1 MNVRKILFTIIS
13 VLLISI
19 FAPLDKGYLA
29 VDKTYLTG
37 FVYSQGY
44 SQDIRKLIVFYSP
57 SCHKCIQ
64 VKNEIMPEIEKE
76 FKDKIKVEYRDI
88 AYKEN
93 YALLLSLEEKYKV
106 KMKNVWPVFY
116 FEGYFLNAEGQV
128 KDRLKI
134 IITKALNVP
143 LQDKRGLPVIDLI
156 SHFKALTPFVV
167 ISGGLIDGIN
177 PCAFTVIVFFISFL
191 ALQGY
196 RKREL
201 VVIGLFFIFA
211 VFLTYFLLGFGL
223 FEFLYRLESFW
234 IIRRIFNFSLGI
246 FCIILGILA
255 IYDFLK
261 FKKTQKTEGLALQLP
276 AAVKNQIH
284 RVIGL
289 HYRKTKG
296 SQLEHRPLQKNI
308 LRLVSSALI
317 TGFLVSILEA
327 VCTGQMYIPIITFVR
342 EKTYL
347 KLQAVGYLLLY
358 NIMFIVP
365 LLVIFSF
372 ALLGV
377 SSEQFSRFL
386 KKNLLTVKILMA
398 ILFFGLGVFLVWRP

>member
-1 MNVRKILFTIIS
+1 MDVRKILFIVIS
-13 VLLISI
+13 ISI
-19 FAPLDKGYLA
+19 FI
-29 VDKTYLTG
+29 TG
-37 FVYSQGY
+37 FAYGQGHRH
-44 SQDIRKLIVFYSP
+44 QLRKLIVFYSP
-57 SCHKCIQ
+57 GCHRCIQ
-64 VKNEIMPEIEKE
+64 VKNEIMPEIERE
-76 FKDKIKVEYRDI
+76 FKDRIKVEYRDI
-88 AYKEN
+88 TDKEN
-93 YALLLSLEEKYKV
+93 YALLLSLKEEYKV
-106 KMKNVWPVFY
+106 KIKNVWPVFY

-128 KDRLKI
+128 KDGLKI
-134 IITKALNVP
+134 IIAKALKMP
-143 LQDKRGLPVIDLI
+143 LKDKPGLPVVDLI
-156 SHFKALTPFVV
+156 SHFKTLTPFIV
-167 ISGGLIDGIN
+167 ISGGLLDGIN

-191 ALQGY
+191 TLQGY
-196 RKREL
+196 RKRES

-211 VFLTYFLLGFGL
+211 VFLTYFLMGFGL

-234 IIRRIFNFSLGI
+234 IIRRIFIFSLGI

-255 IYDFLK
+255 VYDFLK

-289 HYRKTKG
+289 YYRKTKG
-296 SQLEHRPLQKNI
+296 SQLLKQEVLQKSI
-308 LRLVSSALI
+308 LRLVLSALI

-327 VCTGQMYIPIITFVR
+327 VCTGQTYIPIITFVR

-347 KLQAVGYLLLY
+347 KLQAIGYLLLY

-365 LLVIFSF
+365 LLVIFLF